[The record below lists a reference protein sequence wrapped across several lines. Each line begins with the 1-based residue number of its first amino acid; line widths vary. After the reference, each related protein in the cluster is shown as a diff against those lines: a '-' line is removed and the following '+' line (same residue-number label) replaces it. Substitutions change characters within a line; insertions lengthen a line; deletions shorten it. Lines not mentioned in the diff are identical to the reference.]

1 MELSFT
7 QSLWLKIQ
15 ESSLSSCSFYTI
27 KSNSNTF
34 HSTFKIYFQNS
45 NNFPESRLGFFFL
58 IQDPIIP
65 HLYNC
70 NNPHMYLLPLDS
82 FLTILESIPNQD
94 YKFLHDLALPVFM
107 ISSPVIPSLFLS
119 TNIPLPVVH
128 QTHTLISTSG
138 HLHLLFPLPRMLFY
152 QISWLILSFHWCF
165 SKMLSP

>member
-1 MELSFT
+1 MAQHTSSFPVTHSLKVGSLEAVRDHPEFQWEMT
-7 QSLWLKIQ
+7 QVPA
-15 ESSLSSCSFYTI
+15 
-27 KSNSNTF
+27 
-34 HSTFKIYFQNS
+34 H
-45 NNFPESRLGFFFL
+45 PL

-138 HLHLLFPLPRMLFY
+138 RLHLLFPLPRMLFY